1 MWHRGGGHKRLY
13 RIIDFKR
20 RLIGLQG
27 HVRRIEYDPNR
38 SARIA
43 LIDYV
48 EGYKLTHYIIAPEG
62 LKVRPRRAA
71 RGVCSLALAAV
82 NRPQRF

>member
-43 LIDYV
+43 LVDYV

-62 LKVRPRRAA
+62 LKVRPA
-71 RGVCSLALAAV
+71 RPVLGMYVSSLAAV
-82 NRPQRF
+82 N